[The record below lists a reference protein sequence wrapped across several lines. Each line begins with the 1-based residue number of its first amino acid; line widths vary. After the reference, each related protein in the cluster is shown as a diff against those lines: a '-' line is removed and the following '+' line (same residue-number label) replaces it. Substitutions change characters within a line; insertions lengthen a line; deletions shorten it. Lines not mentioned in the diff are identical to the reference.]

1 MSPRSEVGGRE
12 RLIRAAL
19 KAFADDGIDAV
30 SIRAINRAA
39 GVGPASVH
47 YHFST
52 KEGLLEAV
60 LLHHGDAVVEAIVNE
75 AQELLDRG
83 QVDSRD
89 VVRSITEPYVDLLRT
104 QRESGLQWVKVIDQL
119 LRRDQASVSDDRAT
133 EVRSQVTRLAFPEA
147 DSDRINRAM
156 ATSVQL
162 LVTQVAQ
169 LSESDVAEDEA
180 LERTVED
187 LQFLSNFLA
196 GGLAASLLNEPVAAP

>member
-162 LVTQVAQ
+162 FVTQVAQ